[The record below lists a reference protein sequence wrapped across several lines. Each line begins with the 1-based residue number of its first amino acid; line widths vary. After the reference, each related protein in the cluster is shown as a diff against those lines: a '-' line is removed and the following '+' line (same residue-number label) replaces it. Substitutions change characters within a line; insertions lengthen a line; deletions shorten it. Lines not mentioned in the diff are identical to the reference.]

1 MKTRRELDSLG
12 EKEVPAEAY
21 YGIQTQRALENF
33 PVSGIREHPDF
44 IRAYVMIK
52 KAAALANMEVGFLD
66 PRIGEPIVQACD
78 EVLEGALLD
87 QFVVDVFQAGAG
99 TSFNMNVNE
108 VLANRALEI
117 IGRPRGDYK
126 TIGPNDHVNMAQST
140 NDTFPTAMHLS
151 TLMGLEKLFR
161 VLENLRDAFLRK
173 GEEFAGILKSGR
185 THLQDALPVTLGQE
199 FRAYASAIDR
209 ALKQLRIRREE
220 IKEVALGGTATGTGA
235 NTHPKYRELV
245 VRKLS
250 EISSFDLRPAS
261 DPFEALQSHLKIAA
275 VSSGLKELAL
285 ELIRVAN
292 DLRLLSSGPTTGL
305 AEIQL
310 PAVQPGSSM
319 MPGKVNPVMCECLDM
334 IGFQIV
340 GNDLTVSLAV
350 QAGQLELNVMM
361 PVIIH
366 NVLQSIDLL
375 VNYLPVFTTK
385 CVEGIRANR
394 ERCTEY
400 LEKNPSLAT
409 LLSPHIG
416 YLAAASIA
424 KEALERKMSV
434 KKLVLEKGLLD
445 KERIEEIFNPKNLLG
460 PEGADRKHKKQA

>member
-12 EKEVPAEAY
+12 EKEVPAEVY

-78 EVLEGALLD
+78 EVLEGALLN

-173 GEEFAGILKSGR
+173 GEEFADILKSGR

-209 ALKQLRIRREE
+209 ALKQLMIRREE

-285 ELIRVAN
+285 ELIRIAN

-445 KERIEEIFNPKNLLG
+445 KERIEEIFNPKNL
-460 PEGADRKHKKQA
+460 

>member
-12 EKEVPAEAY
+12 EKEVPAEVY

-173 GEEFAGILKSGR
+173 GEEFADILKSGR

-209 ALKQLRIRREE
+209 ALKQLMIRREE

-285 ELIRVAN
+285 ELIRIAN

-445 KERIEEIFNPKNLLG
+445 KERIEEIFNPKNL
-460 PEGADRKHKKQA
+460 

>member
-173 GEEFAGILKSGR
+173 GEEFADILKSGR

-209 ALKQLRIRREE
+209 ALKQLMIRREE

-361 PVIIH
+361 PVIIY

-375 VNYLPVFTTK
+375 VNFLPVFTTK

>member
-12 EKEVPAEAY
+12 EKEVPAEVY

-78 EVLEGALLD
+78 EVLEGALLN

-173 GEEFAGILKSGR
+173 GEEFADILKSGR

-209 ALKQLRIRREE
+209 ALKQLMIRREE

-285 ELIRVAN
+285 ELIRIAN